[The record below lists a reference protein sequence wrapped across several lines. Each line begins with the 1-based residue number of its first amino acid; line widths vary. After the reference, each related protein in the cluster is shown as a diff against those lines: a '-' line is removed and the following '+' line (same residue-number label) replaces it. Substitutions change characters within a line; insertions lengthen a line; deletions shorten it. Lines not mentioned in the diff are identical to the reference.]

1 MATRKVDGD
10 FGTLSQFVRLIVVL
24 VNICG
29 GIFAAEEGHGPED
42 INFVTEEGE
51 SAAEEEEL
59 ARTLCSQTAIFF
71 DITLRGKRTPQPP
84 RDFEK

>member
-1 MATRKVDGD
+1 MATRKVDSD
-10 FGTLSQFVRLIVVL
+10 FGRFSQLARLIVVL

-29 GIFAAEEGHGPED
+29 RIFAAEEGHGPED

-51 SAAEEEEL
+51 SAEEEEEEL
-59 ARTLCSQTAIFF
+59 ARPLCSQTAIFF
-71 DITLRGKRTPQPP
+71 DITPQSP